1 MRIGTD
7 RDAKRA
13 ESGRD
18 AGEENQ
24 ARLDPRV
31 ERTRRLLQD
40 ALLQLARERTLD
52 EISIADVAD
61 HATVNR
67 ATFYQ
72 HYPDKETLLADALD
86 AQAARNGAD
95 LGNIRV
101 AVGDWGSP
109 PIPLLRYVEH
119 VAENAQ
125 LYRSALGAH
134 GSPVATARLRERITQ
149 LALDG
154 FRMYGP
160 PAAALGMPPEIA
172 AASVSGSIM
181 GVLWAWLDR
190 DPLDPPEKATG
201 WLWRALTAS
210 RPPVRDLRRP
220 NEPRS

>member
-1 MRIGTD
+1 MRTGTD
-7 RDAKRA
+7 QDASGTA
-13 ESGRD
+13 DGRD
-18 AGEENQ
+18 AGAGSHE
-24 ARLDPRV
+24 RRDPRV

-40 ALLQLARERTLD
+40 ALLQLARDRTLD

-86 AQAARNGAD
+86 EQAARNGAD
-95 LGNIRV
+95 LESVR
-101 AVGDWGSP
+101 AALGDWGSP

-125 LYRSALGAH
+125 LYRSALGDH
-134 GSPVATARLRERITQ
+134 GSPIATSRLRERITQ

-154 FRMYGP
+154 FRMYGS

-172 AASVSGSIM
+172 AASMSGSIM
-181 GVLWAWLDR
+181 GVLWAWLER
-190 DPLDPPEKATG
+190 DPLDSPGQATE
-201 WLWRALTAS
+201 WLWRALTSA
-210 RPPVRDLRRP
+210 RPPVG
-220 NEPRS
+220 EP